1 MSDKHIVS
9 GFDRDLASIEASV
22 AQLGSM
28 ARDALHDAV
37 QACILRDTQ
46 IAARVQAGYKA
57 LDQLETQTRMA
68 TIKLLALRAPSAVD
82 LRFVLAVLEICAHL
96 ERCGD
101 YAKNI
106 AKRSLALGPH
116 GQLIGTDR
124 ALLRMSDA
132 VTQMLAD
139 ALAAFLDRDTDKAR
153 AVIEA
158 DLDTDQRYNSLFR
171 GLLTYMMEDP
181 RNITAGMH
189 LHFVAK
195 NLERIGDRATG
206 IAEQVV
212 YHVTGEIP
220 DQERPREDPYTSPD
234 GRMNGQN

>member
-9 GFDRDLASIEASV
+9 GFDRDIMAIETFV
-22 AQLGSM
+22 AQIGAM
-28 ARDALHDAV
+28 ARDALEDAT
-37 QACILRDTQ
+37 QACLLRDKE
-46 IAARVQAGYKA
+46 IALRVQDGDRA
-57 LDQLETQTRMA
+57 LDTLETQTRMA
-68 TIKLLALRAPSAVD
+68 AIKLLALRAPSAVD
-82 LRFVLAVLEICAHL
+82 LRFVLTVLEVCAHL

-116 GQLIGTDR
+116 GHFTGTDR

-132 VTQMLAD
+132 VNQMLAD
-139 ALAAFLDRDTDKAR
+139 ALAAYLDRDTDKAR
-153 AVIEA
+153 AVIDA
-158 DLDTDQRYNSLFR
+158 DLETDQRYNSLFR

-206 IAEQVV
+206 IAEQVI
-212 YHVTGEIP
+212 YLTTGEMP
-220 DQERPREDPYTSPD
+220 DDDRPKGDMTAQPQD
-234 GRMNGQN
+234 GEQPTP

>member
-9 GFDRDLASIEASV
+9 GFDRDLAAIEASV
-22 AQLGSM
+22 AQIGAM
-28 ARDALHDAV
+28 ARDALHDAT
-37 QACILRDTQ
+37 QACIRRDAQLATQ
-46 IAARVQAGYKA
+46 VQAGDHA

-106 AKRSLALGPH
+106 AKRSLAIGPH
-116 GQLIGTDR
+116 GQFTGTDR
-124 ALLRMSDA
+124 ALSRMSEA
-132 VTQMLAD
+132 VNQMLAD
-139 ALAAFLDRDTDKAR
+139 SLAAYLDRDTDKAR

-171 GLLTYMMEDP
+171 ALLTYMMEDP

-206 IAEQVV
+206 IAEQVI
-212 YHVTGEIP
+212 YLTTGDLPE
-220 DQERPREDPYTSPD
+220 ETRPKADTTSLTSD
-234 GRMNGQN
+234 RD